1 MAEDEKKITL
11 GRSGANDAERSLG
24 RVAIDLWGGEPA
36 SVQPTPPDT
45 SYQST
50 FPPFEQLWKVA
61 DETVDWTDALVKP
74 RCDDGLT
81 SQRLWQFFHE
91 NAQAVLSGDLAAYL
105 RVLQTAN
112 PLGDLRPY
120 ASRIE
125 ASADS
130 ADRLSACYEVHP
142 AYIGG
147 GAANQRRYLSGMAL
161 RIARDLMALLPVT
174 EVAVLAKQADT
185 VLLSVTF
192 TRAQMQKV
200 RFRFIDPVAFVREC
214 GGAFEGAEPQHGDE
228 VPD

>member
-1 MAEDEKKITL
+1 MADDVKKILL
-11 GRSGANDAERSLG
+11 GHTSSPAAEHSLA
-24 RVAIDLWGGEPA
+24 RVAADLWRCEEPSSKPCQEKA
-36 SVQPTPPDT
+36 

-74 RCDDGLT
+74 QADDGLT
-81 SQRLWQFFHE
+81 SQRLWEFFHA

-112 PLGDLRPY
+112 PLGDLQPY

-130 ADRLSACYEVHP
+130 ADRLSASYEVHP

-147 GAANQRRYLSGMAL
+147 STTDQRRYLSGMAL

-174 EVAVLAKQADT
+174 EVFVSATQAEA

-192 TRAQMQKV
+192 SRAQMQKV
-200 RFRFIDPVAFVREC
+200 RFRFIDPVAFALEC
-214 GGAFEGAEPQHGDE
+214 GGVFSVNAD
-228 VPD
+228 